1 MNGQQRQKNAGL
13 YRPSFEHDNCGIG
26 AIVNIKG
33 QKSHDTVANALK
45 IVEQLEHRAGKD
57 AEGKTGDGVGIL
69 LQISHKFFSKV
80 CKPFGIFLGS
90 ERDYGVGMFFFPQD
104 ELKRNQAKN
113 IFEVI
118 VEKEGMEFLGW
129 REVPVHPDVLGSRA
143 VECMPCIMQG
153 FIKRPE
159 KVEKGI
165 DFDRRLYVVRRV
177 FEQSSDDTY
186 VASLSSRTIA
196 YKGMFLVDQLRL
208 FFADL
213 QDKDYESAIALVHS
227 RFSTNTNPSWERAH
241 PNRFIVH
248 NGEINTI
255 RGNRDKMQAR
265 EENMESEELKG
276 ELHKVLP
283 AINATGSD
291 SAMLDNAIE
300 FMVMSGM
307 ELPLAVMISIPEP
320 WANNKSMSQKKK
332 DFYQYYATMM
342 EPWDGPASILFSDGD
357 CMGAVLDRNG
367 LRPSRYYITDDD
379 QLILSSEVGVMDI
392 APEKIVVKERL
403 RPGKMLLVDTVQ
415 GRVIG
420 DEELKEMYAD
430 RQPYGEWLDS
440 NLIELK
446 NLKIPNQLVPT
457 YKPEDLKRLQK
468 AFGYSYEEV
477 ETSIKNMALNGGEGT
492 AAMGIDTPL
501 AVLSDK
507 HQNLFNYFKQ
517 LFAQVTNPPIDA
529 IREEVVTSTT
539 VYIGADGNLLE
550 EKAENCKMLKVN
562 NPILTN
568 VDLLKIKNMKQDGF
582 KIAEIPTIYYKNSSL
597 EKAMDYL
604 FIEVDRAIRD
614 GANILILS
622 DRGVDEYHVAMPSL
636 LALSGL
642 QQHLVRT
649 KKRTSVAIIL
659 ETGEPREVHH
669 FATLLG
675 YGACAVNPYLAH
687 ETIRQLI
694 DTGMLQKDYY
704 AAVDDYNHGI
714 LSGIVKIASKMGIS
728 TIQSYQ
734 GAKIFE
740 AIGLKEEF
748 INRYFTDTVSRV
760 GGIGIEEIAQ
770 DYLARH
776 SQAFDPL
783 GLEVDLTLDSLGQHK
798 SRSCGEEHLYN
809 PRTIHMLQQSTRLGN
824 YEMFKQYTDMVNEEG
839 AHINLRGQ
847 LDFKYP
853 KKGIPIEEVESVDEI
868 VQRFKTGAMS
878 YGSIS
883 KEAHETLAI
892 AMNRLH
898 GKSNSGEG
906 GEEIERLDTEK
917 CSAIKQVASGRFGV
931 TSRYLVS
938 AKEIQIKM
946 AQGAKPGE
954 GGHLPGGKVY
964 PWIAKTR
971 HSTPGVSL
979 ISPPPHHDIYSIEDL
994 AQLIYDCKNA
1004 NKDARISV
1012 KLVSEAGVGTVA
1024 AGVAKAGAGLILIS
1038 GYDGGTGAA
1047 AKSSIHNAGLP
1058 WELGLAETHQ
1068 TLIQNGL
1075 RERVRIETD
1084 GKLMSGRDVAIAA
1097 ILGAEEFGF
1106 ATAPLVTMGCV
1117 MMRVCNL
1124 DTCPVGVATQNP
1136 ELRKNFRG
1144 KPEYVINFMRFI
1156 AQNLREYMA
1165 KLGVRTID
1173 ELVGRTDLLKV
1184 KEVPT
1189 SDRAATLDL
1198 SQILQNPYEGTK
1210 TPMTYNPKKI
1220 YDFELEKTLD
1230 ERVLVKELLPAL
1242 EKHQKRSLEVDVTN
1256 TNRTFGTIFGSEITR
1271 RYPEGVE
1278 EDSYVIKCT
1287 GAGGQSFGAFIP
1299 KGLTLELVGD
1309 GNDYF
1314 GKGLSGGKLI
1324 VYPPKGVTF
1333 KHEEN
1338 IIIGNVAL
1346 YGATSGK
1353 AFINGV
1359 AGERFA
1365 VRNSGAKAVVE
1376 GVGDHGC
1383 EYMTGG
1389 CVVVLGKTGKNFAA
1403 GMSGGVAYVLDL
1415 NSDLYK
1421 NINKQMVNIERVT
1434 SKFEINELKE
1444 MIEEHVAYTNSE
1456 SGKEILDHFTDYLP
1470 KFKKIIPIDYE
1481 KMLSTI
1487 VQMEEQGMSS
1497 EQARIEAFYAIKEG
1511 RR

>member
-213 QDKDYESAIALVHS
+213 QDKDYESAIAMVHS

-457 YKPEDLKRLQK
+457 YKPEELKRLQK

-847 LDFKYP
+847 LDFNYP

-1165 KLGVRTID
+1165 KLGVHTID

-1403 GMSGGVAYVLDL
+1403 GMGGGVAYVLDL